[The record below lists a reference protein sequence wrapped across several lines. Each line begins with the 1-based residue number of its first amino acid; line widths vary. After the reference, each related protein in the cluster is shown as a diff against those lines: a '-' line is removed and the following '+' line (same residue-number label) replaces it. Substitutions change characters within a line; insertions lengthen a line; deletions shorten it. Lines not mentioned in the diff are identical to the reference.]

1 MIFQLAI
8 CLDFL
13 TFGDLLTLAA
23 IKQHC
28 ARGEIPLIV
37 IKLQI
42 LR

>member
-23 IKQHC
+23 INNTVLVEKSPQ
-28 ARGEIPLIV
+28 L
-37 IKLQI
+37 
-42 LR
+42 